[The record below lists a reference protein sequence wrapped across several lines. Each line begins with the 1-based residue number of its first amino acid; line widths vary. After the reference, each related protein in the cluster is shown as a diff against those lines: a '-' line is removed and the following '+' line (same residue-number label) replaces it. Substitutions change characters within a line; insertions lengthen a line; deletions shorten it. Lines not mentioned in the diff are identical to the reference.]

1 MGAADPRVTEH
12 ASLAGTLP
20 KQQYSTNKPSFR
32 GALNLVDAI
41 VIRSVQGLT
50 KAAEFVS
57 IVDPWRYPGEL
68 STAPL
73 NIKGYIKSAADKARQ
88 PER

>member
-1 MGAADPRVTEH
+1 MGAANPRVTGY
-12 ASLAGTLP
+12 ASLASTLP
-20 KQQYSTNKPSFR
+20 EQHLSSNEPRFC

-57 IVDPWRYPGEL
+57 IVDPWWHPGEL

-73 NIKGYIKSAADKARQ
+73 NVKGYIQSAADKARQ
-88 PER
+88 PGR